1 MSHSKYFSPDYTTA
15 RERFREAAHALG
27 WQCEA
32 HRLEATSAVVEELT
46 IDVAIGPSSRQ
57 QTLVLSSGVHGAEAP
72 FGSAVQLGLLE
83 AWQSGALPRPACRV
97 VMIHAVNPFGFAE
110 IRRFNE
116 DNVDLNRNFLLPG
129 EAYAGAPPKYGAMD
143 RLLNP
148 PRDIPRLDAF
158 PLHAMTAIVRYGMPA
173 LMQTIAAGQYEFP
186 RGLFFGGHAPA
197 ASHRILLEH
206 MPRWLSGS
214 RDVIHLDFHTG
225 LGAHGSHE
233 LLIDYPLTARHR
245 QELVDW
251 FGSDVYFEHGSDD
264 SLYVARGGF
273 GQWCVGHHFAP
284 HYLFATAEFGTY
296 PPVRIVSG
304 LRRENQAHHF
314 GDPRSPRSIAAKQR
328 LLELFCPGAA
338 SWRERVLHDSFN
350 LVQRSLDGLASHV

>member
-1 MSHSKYFSPDYTTA
+1 MSHSKHFSPDYATA

-27 WQCEA
+27 WQGEA
-32 HRLEATSAVVEELT
+32 HRLKATSAAVEELT
-46 IDVAIGPSSRQ
+46 IDVAIGPSSRP

-83 AWQSGALPRPACRV
+83 AWRSGELPRPDSRV
-97 VMIHAVNPFGFAE
+97 VLIHAVNPFGFAE

-143 RLLNP
+143 WLLNP

-158 PLHAMTAIVRYGMPA
+158 PLHAMAAIVRYGMPA

-186 RGLFFGGHAPA
+186 RGLFFGGRGPS

-206 MPRWLSGS
+206 LPRWLSGS

-233 LLIDYPLTARHR
+233 LLIDYPLTPRHR

-296 PPVRIVSG
+296 PPVRIVAG

-314 GDPRSPRSIAAKQR
+314 GDPRSRSTIAAKQR
-328 LLELFCPGAA
+328 LLELFCPRAPA
-338 SWRERVLHDSFN
+338 WRERVINDSFN
-350 LVQRSLDGLASHV
+350 LVQRALAGLASHV